1 MSLEWIREHPAVWD
15 AGKERIVGGA
25 PAGIFDFG
33 AVELGSPLAGEWW
46 RVEDDDGATA
56 AYAWMDTVWGDAEM
70 LLAVDPASQR
80 RGVGT
85 YVLDR
90 LEEEA
95 GRRGVNYLYNVV
107 RPGHPDKAGITA
119 WLEARAFELTF
130 DPILRRRV
138 RALSVR

>member
-15 AGKERIVGGA
+15 AAKARIVGDA

-33 AVELGSPLAGEWW
+33 GVEPGAPLAGEWW
-46 RVEDDDGATA
+46 RVDDGEATA
-56 AYAWMDTVWGDAEM
+56 AFGWIDTVWGDAEM
-70 LLAVDPASQR
+70 LLAVDPAHQG

-95 GRRGVNYLYNVV
+95 GRRGLNYLYNVV
-107 RPGHPDKAGITA
+107 RPGHPDKERITA
-119 WLEARAFELTF
+119 WLEARSFELTF
-130 DPILRRRV
+130 DGILRRKV
-138 RALSVR
+138 PALTPP